1 MLTPFIETYI
11 TNINFILLFVTMIF
25 YWLKSA
31 LFLSEK
37 YDELPSKIL
46 IVSGVF
52 QTLFLCLRWKI
63 SNHFPLSNLYES
75 LLFLSW
81 SLTIVLIFLNKNI
94 INPQLSLNDPK
105 KQLFAINNEKKLIN
119 SMFGSILIPL
129 ILLLNTFAT
138 FSLPMELRTSS
149 SLVPALQSNWLVMHV
164 TVMMLSYA
172 ALFCGC
178 LFSIAYLILNF
189 LFAKKSSLV
198 MGTSVAPTFAG
209 LKLKPGEKTII
220 NNRNKVINTMETDVH
235 QNKLK
240 TTCISIHETGNF
252 WLYATDKAN
261 VDNLQNKPAY
271 QQQPIKE
278 KNSCFEIQ
286 TNNGL
291 MELKTLDNLSY
302 RMLGLGF
309 PLLTIGILSGAV
321 WANQTWGSY
330 WSWDPK
336 ETWALIT
343 WFIFAIYLHTRLS
356 KGWTGQK
363 SALLAS
369 FGFVIIWICYL
380 GVNLMGKGLHSYGF
394 FT

>member
-1 MLTPFIETYI
+1 MLITIIETNI
-11 TNINFILLFVTMIF
+11 TNINFILLFITMML

-37 YDELPSKIL
+37 YDVLPSQIL

-52 QTLFLCLRWKI
+52 QTGFLCLRWKI

-81 SLTIVLIFLNKNI
+81 SLTMVLIGLNKKAI
-94 INPQLSLNDPK
+94 STQFSLNTNKNK
-105 KQLFAINNEKKLIN
+105 KNLFSNTEKKLIN

-138 FSLPMELRTSS
+138 FCLPVELRTSS
-149 SLVPALQSNWLVMHV
+149 SLVPALQSNWLIMHV

-172 ALFCGC
+172 ALLCGC

-189 LFAKKSSLV
+189 IFAKNSSLIL
-198 MGTSVAPTFAG
+198 GTSFAPT
-209 LKLKPGEKTII
+209 LPLSLKPKPSEKTIETNNFKKSQNNTTKI
-220 NNRNKVINTMETDVH
+220 NVN
-235 QNKLK
+235 
-240 TTCISIHETGNF
+240 
-252 WLYATDKAN
+252 Y
-261 VDNLQNKPAY
+261 LQNKQTIKF
-271 QQQPIKE
+271 QQEQIKE
-278 KNSCFEIQ
+278 KNNSFEIQ
-286 TNNGL
+286 NNNGF

-302 RMLGLGF
+302 RILGLGF

-343 WFIFAIYLHTRLS
+343 WLVFAIYLHTRLS

-369 FGFVIIWICYL
+369 FGFVIIWVCYL
-380 GVNLMGKGLHSYGF
+380 GVNLMGNGLHSYGF